1 MKKAIVFFVM
11 LIAGLVVTE
20 QAVDILTTRG
30 RGEAIYKMGM
40 LIPAQDFYLYLYGSI
55 FLLIGVLLILSPLL
69 FRKFF
74 MTREKR
80 VSTNS
85 KVKWNL
91 KRAVAFFIMLITGL
105 IVTEQGIDILTTRG
119 RGESIYKMGMLIPAQ
134 DFYLYLYG
142 SIFLLLGIL
151 LILSPLLFKKSFIAK
166 KSV

>member
-11 LIAGLVVTE
+11 LIAGLIVTE

-55 FLLIGVLLILSPLL
+55 FLLIGVLLIFSPLL

-91 KRAVAFFIMLITGL
+91 KRAVVFFIMLIAGL
-105 IVTEQGIDILTTRG
+105 IVTEQAIDILTTRG
-119 RGESIYKMGMLIPAQ
+119 RGEAIYKMGMLIPAQ

-151 LILSPLLFKKSFIAK
+151 LILSPLLFKKSFIEK